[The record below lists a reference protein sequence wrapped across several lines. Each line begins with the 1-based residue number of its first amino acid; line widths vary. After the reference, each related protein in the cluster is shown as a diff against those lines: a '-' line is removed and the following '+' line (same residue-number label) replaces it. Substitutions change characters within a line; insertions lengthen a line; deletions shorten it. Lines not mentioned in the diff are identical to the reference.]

1 MRQLLNPGLVYR
13 GIFRALPDI
22 SNGAFLRK
30 WLWAHSLQL
39 FFANCS
45 VLDVWWGPEFTSGY
59 TGMSIEEPWLFILVA
74 WLVYACTHRQG
85 HYFRFFGF
93 ICSSPLVTQSAEF
106 CHQTRSKKLHITSVC
121 TPFGQ
126 YVFAYPVFSTKVPV
140 PSPTWYFIQIHCIL
154 QETCQVGTRVPFL
167 MVWLELAAQKSV
179 PLKRYAC

>member
-30 WLWAHSLQL
+30 WLWAHSLRL

-74 WLVYACTHRQG
+74 WLVYACTHRVIISD
-85 HYFRFFGF
+85 F
-93 ICSSPLVTQSAEF
+93 LVLSVPHLWWHRAQSFA
-106 CHQTRSKKLHITSVC
+106 TR
-121 TPFGQ
+121 PG
-126 YVFAYPVFSTKVPV
+126 
-140 PSPTWYFIQIHCIL
+140 
-154 QETCQVGTRVPFL
+154 
-167 MVWLELAAQKSV
+167 QKSCTSHLCV
-179 PLKRYAC
+179 PLLDSMSLPIRCSVLRSQCLVLHGISYRSTVFYKRHAKLAQGSLFWWCG